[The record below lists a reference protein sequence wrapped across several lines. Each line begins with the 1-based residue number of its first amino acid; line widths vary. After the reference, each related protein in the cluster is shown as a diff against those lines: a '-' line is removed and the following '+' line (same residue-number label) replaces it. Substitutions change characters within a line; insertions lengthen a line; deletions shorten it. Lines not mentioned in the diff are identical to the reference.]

1 MVTEGKDKL
10 VTYRLPRAPTLVNV
24 TAAVCVSVQICRP
37 FESYSATVVQLTL
50 IYDASAQGILN
61 L

>member
-10 VTYRLPRAPTLVNV
+10 GIYRLPRAPTLVNV
-24 TAAVCVSVQICRP
+24 TAAVCVSIQICRA
-37 FESYSATVVQLTL
+37 FEYYSATVVQML